1 MDSVISESFQI
12 VYSFQQ
18 EFGLWLLLF
27 AIVIGFLLAFAVG
40 ANDSANSW
48 GASVCSLHCTAL
60 HTTFMC
66 FTCCGQVGA
75 GTVSLGAASV
85 LGCIMETVG
94 AVLLSSG
101 VVSTVAGQQSVV
113 NITAYRSRNTTE
125 WDRYG

>member
-18 EFGLWLLLF
+18 ESGLWLLLF

-48 GASVCSLHCTAL
+48 GASVRTA
-60 HTTFMC
+60 HHFYVY
-66 FTCCGQVGA
+66 FACCGQVGA
-75 GTVSLGAASV
+75 GTVSLGAVSV
-85 LGCIMETVG
+85 FGCIMETLG

-101 VVSTVAGQQSVV
+101 VVSTVAGQHSVV
-113 NITAYRSRNTTE
+113 NIPAYRSDNSTE
-125 WDRYG
+125 WERYG